1 MLSLNLIK
9 GIGPRYLKCLNTLNI
24 NNVRE
29 LIEYYPYRYN
39 FLSVKNI
46 HDIEEG
52 ESVFLEGIV
61 DSQPILRRFN
71 RKMTSLNFRM
81 NINNK
86 VIGVVIFN
94 RGFLKD
100 KIIPGKFLTICGR
113 YNKLKNNFVASD
125 IKFIKFE
132 KEEYEPV
139 YHLTSG
145 LNSGIIKKL
154 INEALEYK
162 DQVPSLIPEY
172 LEEKYDFLSKEE
184 ALLKIHKPESKK
196 DIKDAKVRLIYEELF
211 SFMFKINYF
220 RHTNKEKMRKV
231 KKFDKEKIDK
241 FINTLPYELTVD
253 QKKVVKKLEEEFLD
267 VRVIN
272 RLIQGDV
279 GSGKTIVAAI
289 GGYMNILA
297 GYQTALMAPTEILV
311 NQHYETIKNLFLDTD
326 VKVGYITGSMKAS
339 EKKKIQEEIKEG
351 KLDFIIGTHALISE
365 NVEYKNLGLVITD
378 EQHRFGVNQRS
389 NLRNKGIKTDIIY
402 LSATPIPRT
411 FALTIYGDMDI
422 SNIKTKPEGRREIET
437 IIKSEKEIKECL
449 SLMIEEIKKG
459 RQIFVVS
466 PLIEDSET
474 LDLTNVN
481 KLKEQLDTAFNNK
494 IKTEILHGKLNKDDK
509 EKVMNN
515 FIENK
520 TRILIS
526 TTVIEVG
533 VDVKNATMIV
543 VFDAERFG
551 LSTLHQLRGR
561 IGRNEYESK
570 CVLIGSKNNKRLKVL
585 NESSDGFYITEKDFE
600 LRGEGDLFGVKQ
612 SGDMLFKIANLQ
624 RDFKILL
631 QAKEDSNKFLKDNIE
646 ENFKNYEEYS
656 KIVESITNLD

>member
-1 MLSLNLIK
+1 MLKLSLIK
-9 GIGPRYLKCLNTLNI
+9 GIGPRYLKCLNNLNI
-24 NNVRE
+24 NNVE
-29 LIEYYPYRYN
+29 DLIQYYPYKYN

-46 HDIEEG
+46 HEIDENET
-52 ESVFLEGIV
+52 VFLEGIV
-61 DSQPILRRFN
+61 ENNPILRRFN

-100 KIIPGKFLTICGR
+100 KISPGSFLTVCGK
-113 YNKLKNNFVASD
+113 YNKLKNTFVASD

-132 KEEYEPV
+132 KEEYDPI
-139 YHLTSG
+139 YHLTNG
-145 LNSGIIKKL
+145 LNSGILKKL
-154 INEALEYK
+154 INESLEYK
-162 DQVPSLIPEY
+162 EEIPSLIPSY
-172 LEEKYDFLSKEE
+172 LEEKYLFIDKADSLV
-184 ALLKIHKPESKK
+184 KIHKPNNKK
-196 DIKDAKVRLIYEELF
+196 DIKDAKLRLIYEELF

-220 RHTNKEKMRKV
+220 KYTNNERKR
-231 KKFDKEKIDK
+231 KIKTFDKEKIIK
-241 FINTLPYELTVD
+241 FIETLPYELTVD
-253 QKKVVKKLEEEFLD
+253 QKKVIKKIEEEFSGENI
-267 VRVIN
+267 IN
-272 RLIQGDV
+272 RLVQGDV
-279 GSGKTIVAAI
+279 GSGKTIVAVIA
-289 GGYMNILA
+289 GYMNILS
-297 GYQTALMAPTEILV
+297 GYQTALMAPTEILAI
-311 NQHYETIKNLFLDTD
+311 QHYETIKNLFLDTSINI
-326 VKVGYITGSMKAS
+326 KCLTGSMKTS
-339 EKKKIQEEIKEG
+339 EKKQIQEELKSG
-351 KLDFIIGTHALISE
+351 KIDFIIGTHALISE
-365 NVEYKNLGLVITD
+365 KVEYKNLGLVITD

-389 NLRNKGIKTDIIY
+389 DLRNKGFKTDIIY

-422 SNIKTKPEGRREIET
+422 SNIKTKPEGR
-437 IIKSEKEIKECL
+437 KEIKTIVKDETEIKDIL

-466 PLIEDSET
+466 PLIEENET

-481 KLKEQLDTAFNNK
+481 KLKEQLDNAFNK
-494 IKTEILHGKLNKDDK
+494 KVKTEIMHGKLNKDDK

-515 FIENK
+515 FVENK
-520 TRILIS
+520 TKILIS

-543 VFDAERFG
+543 VFDAQRFG

-561 IGRNEYESK
+561 IGRNEYDSTCILVGNE
-570 CVLIGSKNNKRLKVL
+570 NNKRLKVL
-585 NESSDGFYITEKDFE
+585 KTSNDGFYITEKDFE

-631 QAKEDSNKFLKDNIE
+631 QTKEDSNKFLKDNIGDD
-646 ENFKNYEEYS
+646 FKNYKEYS
-656 KIVESITNLD
+656 NIIKEIVNLD

>member
-1 MLSLNLIK
+1 MLKLSLIK
-9 GIGPRYLKCLNTLNI
+9 GIGPRYLKCLNNLNI
-24 NNVRE
+24 NDVE
-29 LIEYYPYRYN
+29 DLIQYYPYKYN

-46 HDIEEG
+46 NEIEEN
-52 ESVFLEGIV
+52 ENVFLEGIV
-61 DSQPILRRFN
+61 ENNPILRRFN

-100 KIIPGKFLTICGR
+100 KINPGSFLTVCGK
-113 YNKLKNNFVASD
+113 YNKLKNTFVASD

-132 KEEYEPV
+132 KEEYDPV
-139 YHLTSG
+139 YHLTNG
-145 LNSGIIKKL
+145 LNSGILKKL
-154 INEALEYK
+154 INESLEYK
-162 DQVPSLIPEY
+162 EEIPSLIPSY
-172 LEEKYDFLSKEE
+172 LEEKYSFIDKADSLV
-184 ALLKIHKPESKK
+184 KIHKPNNKK
-196 DIKDAKVRLIYEELF
+196 DIKDAKLRLIYEELF

-220 RHTNKEKMRKV
+220 KYTNNERKR
-231 KKFDKEKIDK
+231 KIKTFDKEKINK
-241 FINTLPYELTVD
+241 FIETLPYELTVD
-253 QKKVVKKLEEEFLD
+253 QKKVIKKIEEEFSGENI
-267 VRVIN
+267 IN
-272 RLIQGDV
+272 RLVQGDV
-279 GSGKTIVAAI
+279 GSGKTIVAVIA
-289 GGYMNILA
+289 GYMNILS
-297 GYQTALMAPTEILV
+297 GYQTALMAPTEILAI
-311 NQHYETIKNLFLDTD
+311 QHYETIKNLFLDTSINI
-326 VKVGYITGSMKAS
+326 KCLTGSMKTS
-339 EKKKIQEEIKEG
+339 EKKQIQEELKSG
-351 KLDFIIGTHALISE
+351 KIDFIIGTHALISE
-365 NVEYKNLGLVITD
+365 KVEYKNLGLVITD

-389 NLRNKGIKTDIIY
+389 DLRNKGFKTDIIY

-422 SNIKTKPEGRREIET
+422 SNIKTKPEGR
-437 IIKSEKEIKECL
+437 KEIKTIVKDETEIKDIL

-466 PLIEDSET
+466 PLIEENET

-481 KLKEQLDTAFNNK
+481 KLKEQLDNAFNK
-494 IKTEILHGKLNKDDK
+494 KVKTEIMHGKLNKDDK

-515 FIENK
+515 FVENK
-520 TRILIS
+520 TQILIS

-543 VFDAERFG
+543 VFDAQRFG

-561 IGRNEYESK
+561 IGRNEYDSTCILVGNE
-570 CVLIGSKNNKRLKVL
+570 NNKRLKVL
-585 NESSDGFYITEKDFE
+585 KTSNDGFYITEKDFE

-631 QAKEDSNKFLKDNIE
+631 QTKEDSNKFLKDNIGDD
-646 ENFKNYEEYS
+646 FKNYKEYS
-656 KIVESITNLD
+656 NIIKEIVNLD

>member
-231 KKFDKEKIDK
+231 KKFDKDKIDK

-326 VKVGYITGSMKAS
+326 IKVGYITGSMKAS

-656 KIVESITNLD
+656 NIVKSITNLD